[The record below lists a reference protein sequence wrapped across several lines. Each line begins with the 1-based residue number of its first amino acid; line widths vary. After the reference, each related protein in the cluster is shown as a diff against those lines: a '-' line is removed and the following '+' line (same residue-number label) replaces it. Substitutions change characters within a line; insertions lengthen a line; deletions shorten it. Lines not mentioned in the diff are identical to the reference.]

1 MASSYTDFDRKR
13 PRTVQRGQA
22 NETYAPES
30 IGHTQLM
37 AIEKPG
43 LFDGISIAQIAAGA
57 AAAATSVVLA
67 SHIGIGGSVIGAAVS
82 SVVTVVSSQIYRR
95 FLDAGAEKIRRGGA
109 AVRDAAVAVR
119 GHVPSARSQ
128 QADAKTLADPTT
140 IIDGRARPIP
150 GARVAPAKLQ
160 ARAAAERENTQRKVA
175 LFSIATAAVAVS
187 ACTLLI
193 MLGTSGAG
201 IGTKIEPLFSAPA
214 AESSEAPVADSAN
227 LGDSEASESNAPSSA
242 PGADTA
248 ADENQAANSDT
259 AAGTDG
265 GSSATTTVPSTET
278 GTNGDASD
286 TTSQGSG
293 TSSNDSGAAGD
304 AESDN
309 VGGDTSSGNET
320 DASTGSSSNGVAT
333 GAANATSK
341 APAATAHS

>member
-1 MASSYTDFDRKR
+1 MASSYTDYDRKR
-13 PRTVQRGQA
+13 PRIVQRGQE

-37 AIEKPG
+37 SIEKPG

-109 AVRDAAVAVR
+109 AVHDAAVAAR
-119 GHVPSARSQ
+119 GHVPSVRSQ
-128 QADAKTLADPTT
+128 QADAETLADPTT
-140 IIDGRARPIP
+140 IIDGRVKPIP
-150 GARVAPAKLQ
+150 GARVAPAELQ

-175 LFSIATAAVAVS
+175 LFSIAIAAVAVA
-187 ACTLLI
+187 ACALLI

-201 IGTKIEPLFSAPA
+201 IGAKIEPLFSAPSSK
-214 AESSEAPVADSAN
+214 SSEAPAADSAN
-227 LGDSEASESNAPSSA
+227 LGDSEASESGAPNSA
-242 PGADTA
+242 PGADATT
-248 ADENQAANSDT
+248 DENQTANSDP
-259 AAGTDG
+259 AAETDG
-265 GSSATTTVPSTET
+265 GSTATPTAPSTET
-278 GTNGDASD
+278 GTDGHASD

-293 TSSNDSGAAGD
+293 ASSNDSGAAGN
-304 AESDN
+304 AGSDN
-309 VGGDTSSGNET
+309 VDGDTSSGNET

-333 GAANATSK
+333 GTANATSK
-341 APAATAHS
+341 APAATARS